1 MGKLH
6 GFTEGLA
13 DIGKDEFLLE
23 GDSPEEL
30 QRVLLELASHILVT
44 GAVISDDTNLT
55 LSTGQVLHLTRK
67 GSGENAALTG
77 SLKDK

>member
-1 MGKLH
+1 
-6 GFTEGLA
+6 
-13 DIGKDEFLLE
+13 
-23 GDSPEEL
+23 
-30 QRVLLELASHILVT
+30 VT